1 MKINLFWGKLR
12 IRTRPLWL
20 ALSVLLFASLVYS
33 QSTEDKSLTLSLG
46 LKQYRGKF
54 LLVESGQLYSA
65 RTGKSVTF
73 ERMIKDMK
81 KARLIHI
88 GETHDDLDMHNWQFR
103 IIEAL
108 YKQDPA
114 LAIGLEQV
122 TVDLQPVL
130 DRWVS
135 GELEEKEFLRAIRWY
150 VTWNFNYGYYKKIF
164 DLAREKKIPLFALNA
179 PRNLISKVRMQGY
192 EALTEEEKKIVAPL
206 DLTNEEHR
214 LLLKTIFESEEIPPQ
229 MKGANL
235 EAMFEAL
242 YRAQVAWD
250 ETMGRNAVRA
260 AEATGRRVVVL
271 AGSGHM
277 LYNLGLN
284 YRASKMSGQ
293 PFITV
298 IGVQVSENSRVKVSR
313 GLADFIYGV
322 REKEYPA
329 YPAFSLNLKKVEGL
343 TNLVVAA
350 NPSEPL
356 AKAAGFQKGDV
367 ILAAGDQAFDDLN
380 ELRMFLAN
388 HNWGDEV
395 QFRVLRNGEV
405 IRLVVKL
412 DPMLVKKKENQKE

>member
-12 IRTRPLWL
+12 IRTRPLGL

-33 QSTEDKSLTLSLG
+33 QSTEDKSLTLPLG

-65 RTGKSVTF
+65 RTGKPVTF

-81 KARLIHI
+81 KARFIHI

-150 VTWNFNYGYYKKIF
+150 LTWNFNYGYYQKIF

-235 EAMFEAL
+235 EAMFEGL

-284 YRASKMSGQ
+284 YRAWKLSGQ

-298 IGVQVSENSRVKVSR
+298 IGVQVPENSRVKVSR

-322 REKEYPA
+322 GEKEYPA

-350 NPSEPL
+350 NPTEPL

-367 ILAAGDQAFDDLN
+367 ILAAGEQAFDDLN
-380 ELRMFLAN
+380 ELRIFLAN

-395 QFRVLRNGEV
+395 PFKVLRNGEV
-405 IRLVVKL
+405 VRLVVKL
-412 DPMLVKKKENQKE
+412 DPGLVKKKENQKE